1 MNIIN
6 DIINNIEF
14 FKTLFYIDSGILI
27 YLFLDSV
34 LRVR

>member
-1 MNIIN
+1 MNFIN
-6 DIINNIEF
+6 DIMHNIEF

-34 LRVR
+34 FRVR